1 MQISITARHFDLTDS
16 VKDYLE
22 SACEHFSH
30 YFEKIIDVKATL
42 DYNKSKAED
51 LSVSISVHCSGNDFR
66 AEAEN
71 KDLFKAIDECS
82 HKIET
87 QLKKDHEKKA
97 DLYKA
102 KQKNYSKRSKSQI
115 YKKGSSDESVIEL
128 ESKKFFTESMDTD
141 LAIES
146 LEESNLNYFV
156 YRDNKSGKVNTI
168 VKIDDEHYKIIE
180 A

>member
-30 YFEKIIDVKATL
+30 YFEKIIDVKAIL
-42 DYNKSKAED
+42 DYNKSKTET
-51 LSVSISVHCSGNDFR
+51 LSVTISVHCSGNDFR
-66 AEAEN
+66 AEADD

-87 QLKKDHEKKA
+87 QLKKDREKKT
-97 DLYKA
+97 DHYNS
-102 KQKNYSKRSKSQI
+102 KQKSYSKRSKSSL
-115 YKKGSSDESVIEL
+115 YKKGDKGENKVEIGTE
-128 ESKKFFTESMDTD
+128 KFFADTMNSD
-141 LAIES
+141 QAIES
-146 LEESNLNYFV
+146 LEQNDLGYFV
-156 YRDNKSGKVNTI
+156 YRDNVSGKVNTI
-168 VKIDDEHYKIIE
+168 IKIDNQHYKIIE